1 MCRMFLHEAELAHGT
16 KTRVC
21 FCCFV
26 KQLVLL
32 LCKHSVKGENGSC
45 MEMIHTELPRSMD
58 PGAIQ
63 AIDQSHFHV

>member
-1 MCRMFLHEAELAHGT
+1 MCRMFLREVELDHGT

-32 LCKHSVKGENGSC
+32 LCKRSIKGENGSC
-45 MEMIHTELPRSMD
+45 MEMSHTELSPSMD

-63 AIDQSHFHV
+63 AIDQSGFRV